1 MSKKLYADII
11 IDISSESLDKTYQ
24 YEIPE
29 ELLEKVQIGSP
40 VEIPFGAKNRRIHG
54 YIIEFSQK
62 PKIEETKIKPICGI
76 VTGELAIEGQLILLA
91 AWMKENYGATMN
103 EALKTVI
110 PVKKRIKEEI
120 KRTIVPIVELE
131 QLEQIKIQALK
142 KKHVAK
148 VRLLTELLE
157 QKELPYELVIQKLAV
172 SRSTIESL
180 VKAGVIR
187 VEAVKKYRGNRQKLE
202 SQVKKK
208 ILNSNQQTVVDRII
222 ENEKRGQN
230 KTYLLYGVTGSG
242 KTEVYLEVIE
252 YIIAQHKQVIV
263 LIPEISLTYQTVK
276 RFSERFLDRVSILN
290 SKMSQGERYDQSER
304 ARRGEIDIMIGP
316 RSALF
321 TPFPNLGMI
330 IIDEEHEAS
339 YKSEMPPK
347 YHARETAIERANLVG
362 ASVILGSATPS
373 LETFYRTS
381 IGEYELLQLPNRANK
396 AQLPKIHVVD
406 LREELKQ
413 KNRSMFSRLLKDFI
427 CDRLTKHQQI
437 MLFLNRRGY
446 AGFVSCRS
454 CGHVMRC
461 PHCDI
466 SLTSHKNGTLVCHYC
481 GYEEPIPQK
490 CPKCGSHYI
499 AAFGTGTQK
508 VEEMVKKE
516 FPQGR
521 ILRMDADTTK
531 SKESYE
537 SILSAF
543 ANHEADILIGTQM
556 IVKGHDFPDVT
567 LVGILAADLSLNT
580 GDYRAAERTYQLLSQ
595 AAGRAGRGNS
605 YGEVVIQTYQPDH
618 YSIETAAAGDY
629 ENFFE
634 QEMAYRGLMGYPP
647 VSHILVLLMLAK
659 EEEKLIFA
667 SELFARVAKEWIS
680 QTKQE
685 TITKVIGPAA
695 ATLSKAKDIYRR
707 VLYFKQPNYA
717 ILVELKNFL
726 EAYFLY
732 SKQLSGCRIQFDF
745 DPLQGY

>member
-1 MSKKLYADII
+1 M
-11 IDISSESLDKTYQ
+11 
-24 YEIPE
+24 
-29 ELLEKVQIGSP
+29 
-40 VEIPFGAKNRRIHG
+40 
-54 YIIEFSQK
+54 
-62 PKIEETKIKPICGI
+62 
-76 VTGELAIEGQLILLA
+76 
-91 AWMKENYGATMN
+91 
-103 EALKTVI
+103 
-110 PVKKRIKEEI
+110 
-120 KRTIVPIVELE
+120 
-131 QLEQIKIQALK
+131 
-142 KKHVAK
+142 
-148 VRLLTELLE
+148 
-157 QKELPYELVIQKLAV
+157 
-172 SRSTIESL
+172 
-180 VKAGVIR
+180 
-187 VEAVKKYRGNRQKLE
+187 
-202 SQVKKK
+202 
-208 ILNSNQQTVVDRII
+208 
-222 ENEKRGQN
+222 
-230 KTYLLYGVTGSG
+230 
-242 KTEVYLEVIE
+242 
-252 YIIAQHKQVIV
+252 
-263 LIPEISLTYQTVK
+263 
-276 RFSERFLDRVSILN
+276 
-290 SKMSQGERYDQSER
+290 
-304 ARRGEIDIMIGP
+304 
-316 RSALF
+316 
-321 TPFPNLGMI
+321 
-330 IIDEEHEAS
+330 
-339 YKSEMPPK
+339 
-347 YHARETAIERANLVG
+347 
-362 ASVILGSATPS
+362 ILGSATPS

-618 YSIETAAAGDY
+618 YSIETAKIPF
-629 ENFFE
+629 N
-634 QEMAYRGLMGYPP
+634 
-647 VSHILVLLMLAK
+647 ILEVDQN
-659 EEEKLIFA
+659 
-667 SELFARVAKEWIS
+667 
-680 QTKQE
+680 QTEFYIQ
-685 TITKVIGPAA
+685 
-695 ATLSKAKDIYRR
+695 KA
-707 VLYFKQPNYA
+707 V
-717 ILVELKNFL
+717 
-726 EAYFLY
+726 
-732 SKQLSGCRIQFDF
+732 
-745 DPLQGY
+745 

>member
-1 MSKKLYADII
+1 
-11 IDISSESLDKTYQ
+11 
-24 YEIPE
+24 
-29 ELLEKVQIGSP
+29 
-40 VEIPFGAKNRRIHG
+40 
-54 YIIEFSQK
+54 
-62 PKIEETKIKPICGI
+62 
-76 VTGELAIEGQLILLA
+76 
-91 AWMKENYGATMN
+91 
-103 EALKTVI
+103 
-110 PVKKRIKEEI
+110 
-120 KRTIVPIVELE
+120 
-131 QLEQIKIQALK
+131 
-142 KKHVAK
+142 
-148 VRLLTELLE
+148 
-157 QKELPYELVIQKLAV
+157 
-172 SRSTIESL
+172 
-180 VKAGVIR
+180 
-187 VEAVKKYRGNRQKLE
+187 
-202 SQVKKK
+202 
-208 ILNSNQQTVVDRII
+208 
-222 ENEKRGQN
+222 
-230 KTYLLYGVTGSG
+230 
-242 KTEVYLEVIE
+242 
-252 YIIAQHKQVIV
+252 
-263 LIPEISLTYQTVK
+263 
-276 RFSERFLDRVSILN
+276 
-290 SKMSQGERYDQSER
+290 
-304 ARRGEIDIMIGP
+304 
-316 RSALF
+316 
-321 TPFPNLGMI
+321 
-330 IIDEEHEAS
+330 
-339 YKSEMPPK
+339 
-347 YHARETAIERANLVG
+347 
-362 ASVILGSATPS
+362 
-373 LETFYRTS
+373 
-381 IGEYELLQLPNRANK
+381 
-396 AQLPKIHVVD
+396 
-406 LREELKQ
+406 
-413 KNRSMFSRLLKDFI
+413 MFSRLLKDFI

-634 QEMAYRGLMGYPP
+634 HEMAYRGLMGYPP